1 MDDSRNKLDLTLYCL
16 KHPKQTLRMST
27 NLSKVGANSAY
38 EVNLKV
44 FVHPCMECQQELN
57 NLKWV
62 IRTIKEVQAVDLKDD
77 EG

>member
-1 MDDSRNKLDLTLYCL
+1 
-16 KHPKQTLRMST
+16 MST
-27 NLSKVGANSAY
+27 ELSKVGASSAY

-57 NLKWV
+57 TLKWV

>member
-1 MDDSRNKLDLTLYCL
+1 MDDSRNKLDLTLYCS

-27 NLSKVGANSAY
+27 ELSKVGASSAY

-57 NLKWV
+57 TLKWV